1 MKYLGPLL
9 LLMLFLYACG
19 TKQDKNNAE
28 ISNKWVTFEMLDS
41 IRIDYLGSPT
51 VHDLDPGS
59 KKLIFM
65 EHKEISQIIN
75 IADFDGSIL
84 ASFSKWGDVPD
95 SYGGLMASLRIVDY
109 NSFVAYGT
117 KGFLTYDF
125 EGKHQSLVKHINSPY
140 RGFGQIGLGSGMQE
154 SKGRYLYI
162 NQVPQSITKNEV
174 NFYEKLRPLTW
185 LDHETGEN
193 EPIIQ
198 FPENSIFRS
207 GKYFFRN
214 SWAPAFTLVD
224 DLIYV
229 AFGIEPVIYSYEASP
244 PYSLV
249 SSISLDLPDYRYFK
263 GAATYSTTDVRFF
276 GQARTSGKVLNIKKI
291 DKYFV
296 IAYFPGHDALDT
308 EEAFTNKSPD
318 EARAFY
324 DKIHKKY
331 PHRIAILDSLGRMVN
346 DFVPEG
352 LSPNSMVLRNGELW
366 MMEKPD
372 EEVEQDFF
380 RLFRVG
386 LKSIK

>member
-1 MKYLGPLL
+1 MKYLGSLL

-19 TKQDKNNAE
+19 AKKDQNSAE
-28 ISNKWVTFEMLDS
+28 ISNKWVTFEKLDS
-41 IRIDYLGSPT
+41 ISIDYLGNPT
-51 VHDLDPGS
+51 VHDIDPVS
-59 KKLIFM
+59 RKLIFM

-75 IADFDGSIL
+75 IADFDGFIL

-263 GAATYSTTDVRFF
+263 GVFD
-276 GQARTSGKVLNIKKI
+276 
-291 DKYFV
+291 D
-296 IAYFPGHDALDT
+296 
-308 EEAFTNKSPD
+308 
-318 EARAFY
+318 
-324 DKIHKKY
+324 
-331 PHRIAILDSLGRMVN
+331 
-346 DFVPEG
+346 
-352 LSPNSMVLRNGELW
+352 
-366 MMEKPD
+366 
-372 EEVEQDFF
+372 
-380 RLFRVG
+380 
-386 LKSIK
+386 